1 MPLKSSIKILRKKNS
16 RFVPESVI
24 FIIYNKD
31 RAMDKIEVFSTTA
44 LTDLKFVLETRP
56 KLTDDQKNELYH
68 AIIDLVEEF
77 EQCMLE
83 DAINMMV
90 EESTYQSVIAA
101 TKQEEPQEEKETY
114 LAETKCDF
122 LKITRPID
130 EKYED

>member
-1 MPLKSSIKILRKKNS
+1 
-16 RFVPESVI
+16 
-24 FIIYNKD
+24 
-31 RAMDKIEVFSTTA
+31 MDKIEVFSTTA
-44 LTDLKFVLETRP
+44 LTDLKFILETRP
-56 KLTDDQKNELYH
+56 KLTDDQKDELYN